1 MCLIKLCHIKVY
13 LRNKVAGYNIIDKK
27 NYNLTSI
34 WGKNL
39 KTLPINFLPHIFCQ
53 FKFYDNQKLKSL
65 LQNSVLPPFVSL
77 NFAKK
82 HTKKFLVFQSLVNS
96 SSITIRKLLKLC

>member
-65 LQNSVLPPFVSL
+65 LQNSVLPHLFPKFC
-77 NFAKK
+77 KE
-82 HTKKFLVFQSLVNS
+82 TYEKFLVFQSLVNS
-96 SSITIRKLLKLC
+96 LSITIKTT

>member
-34 WGKNL
+34 WGKNS

-82 HTKKFLVFQSLVNS
+82 HTKKFSVFQSLVNS
-96 SSITIRKLLKLC
+96 LSITIRKLLKLC